1 MLREPP
7 GNSSKPRGGA
17 RAILASLARTAREL
31 VDIPEFHSSAVLPPR
46 QPLWKNRFVNSLT
59 SSIRCHPDP
68 GCPRQLEGWLSAA
81 SKPVGAEA
89 RGSRQL
95 APSRSSPTSL
105 LPFSVHSHGSALPH
119 GRGPQQ
125 GSQGDQER
133 GQAEAQPPPRGEYQ
147 GARLVGRKPSRRRAG
162 PGQRLPERS
171 RSIEGRGNPGVLS
184 RGKKNVRLARGES
197 GKAGYPP
204 VCSPFLRTPTG
215 ATYRDPPPSAVDSEA
230 GAGATWEPV
239 LTHE

>member
-1 MLREPP
+1 M
-7 GNSSKPRGGA
+7 
-17 RAILASLARTAREL
+17 
-31 VDIPEFHSSAVLPPR
+31 
-46 QPLWKNRFVNSLT
+46 
-59 SSIRCHPDP
+59 
-68 GCPRQLEGWLSAA
+68 
-81 SKPVGAEA
+81 GAEA

-95 APSRSSPTSL
+95 ALSRSSPTSL

-133 GQAEAQPPPRGEYQ
+133 GQAKAQPPPRGEYQ

-162 PGQRLPERS
+162 PRQSLPERR
-171 RSIEGRGNPGVLS
+171 RSIESRGNPGVLS

-204 VCSPFLRTPTG
+204 VCPPFLRTPTG
-215 ATYRDPPPSAVDSEA
+215 ATYRDPPPRAVDSEA

-239 LTHE
+239 LTHEQEFASRTVHGSGRGKVDSLIFVLRNRGLEGRTCVCVSWLSGANSTVPSLCAGRQCSGSRDCPWRAGRDALLWC